1 MPSATYPA
9 LADEKATRM
18 SLQLAQQY
26 GSRTRKSS
34 LTTPDEQFERS
45 SRLYLEQLIA
55 DAAYDSAPADSITL
69 GTPMNLTIDEV
80 QSTGSKELSLIFKV
94 DFS

>member
-1 MPSATYPA
+1 
-9 LADEKATRM
+9 LANEKATRM
-18 SLQLAQQY
+18 NLQLAQQY
-26 GSRTRKSS
+26 GSRSRKSS

-45 SRLYLEQLIA
+45 SRLYLEQPLA
-55 DAAYDSAPADSITL
+55 GAAYDSAPADSMTP

-80 QSTGSKELSLIFKV
+80 QPTGSKELSLIFKV